1 MQPVKPRP
9 FLTLRTILLFYIK
22 RLTMKDIKTEIWKP
36 VRGYEGEFEVSDLGN
51 VRSLDRY
58 VATSKGLRKTKGKMR
73 KPFISN
79 AGYKMVDLCGKKY
92 LVHRLVADAFCE
104 NPNRERFN
112 VVDHINTNT
121 LDNRAE
127 NLRWCDTAGNLAN
140 PLSRE
145 RRIEGIRKSMT
156 PERFEKSNTTRAAN
170 IAKRPYDYIIGKG
183 RNGESLY
190 FRSINEASEY
200 LGVPYGSL
208 NAVMNGRSPVRDDF
222 RIWFNGKEHLLREEK
237 EKGRK
242 AIYSPIYQLDK
253 NGELVGT
260 FKSCRAAAEEL
271 NLPSEDYIRIALTKG
286 IKAYGY
292 YWKFDK
298 KVENY
303 CRLEEN

>member
-1 MQPVKPRP
+1 
-9 FLTLRTILLFYIK
+9 
-22 RLTMKDIKTEIWKP
+22 MKDIKTEIWKP

-58 VATSKGLRKTKGKMR
+58 VATSKGLRKIKGKMR
-73 KPFISN
+73 KSFISH
-79 AGYKMVDLCGKKY
+79 AGYRMLALNGKKY

-104 NPNRERFN
+104 NPDRERFN

-121 LDNRAE
+121 LDNRVE

-183 RNGESLY
+183 RNGESLH

-222 RIWFNGKEHLLREEK
+222 RIWFNGKEHLLREK
-237 EKGRK
+237 KPHK
-242 AIYSPIYQLDK
+242 VFYPPVIQLDK
-253 NGELVGT
+253 NGNPIGT
-260 FKSCRAAAEEL
+260 FKSCRTAAEEL
-271 NLPSEDYIRIALTKG
+271 GFHTGENIRIAAKKG
-286 IKAYGY
+286 GKAYGY
-292 YWKFDK
+292 YWKF
-298 KVENY
+298 EN
-303 CRLEEN
+303 N